1 LGREGGGTFLVSY
14 SMEVEHT
21 KASTPSPERNKEALR
36 LFIFQIPLFSSPLLF
51 PKEGAGG

>member
-21 KASTPSPERNKEALR
+21 KASTPSPERNQEALR